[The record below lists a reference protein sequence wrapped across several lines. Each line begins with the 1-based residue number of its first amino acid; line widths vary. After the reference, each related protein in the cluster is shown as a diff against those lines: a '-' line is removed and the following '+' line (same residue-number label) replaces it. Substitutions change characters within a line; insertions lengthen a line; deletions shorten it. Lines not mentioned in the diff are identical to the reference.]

1 MQHKAISGKD
11 CPFTTSLHFRSILS
25 QLMNQ
30 TVLVASNWPVTG
42 RTTSFNQKLYSLEIC
57 KYVSA
62 NELVSTPPHSHC
74 SLFLAEILICCIYK
88 HKKIN
93 LFA

>member
-30 TVLVASNWPVTG
+30 TVLVASNWPVT
-42 RTTSFNQKLYSLEIC
+42 TLEEQPHLTKNYILL
-57 KYVSA
+57 KSA
-62 NELVSTPPHSHC
+62 NMFLQM
-74 SLFLAEILICCIYK
+74 SLFLHLHILTV
-88 HKKIN
+88 H
-93 LFA
+93 FS